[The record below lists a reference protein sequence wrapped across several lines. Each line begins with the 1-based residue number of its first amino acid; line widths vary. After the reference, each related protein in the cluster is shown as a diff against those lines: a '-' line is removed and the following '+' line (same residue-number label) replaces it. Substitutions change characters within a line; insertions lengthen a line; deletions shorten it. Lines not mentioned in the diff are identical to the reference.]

1 MDINVKKLSD
11 KELAQLYLFTRD
23 ELKKRNMSLKE
34 RKLKEQINT
43 KSHNVQSPMAKLAAS
58 KAVPVNKDARA
69 IVRKI
74 KKDS

>member
-23 ELKKRNMSLKE
+23 ELKNRKMSLKE

-43 KSHNVQSPMAKLAAS
+43 KSHNVQSPMAKLAEN
-58 KAVPVNKDARA
+58 KARPINKDARS
-69 IVRKI
+69 IVRKT